1 MPSIVLDPRGYMMIK
16 KRGDFYPH
24 GVFNLKKESDITQ
37 III

>member
-1 MPSIVLDPRGYMMIK
+1 MPSIVVDPGGYIMIK
-16 KRGDFYPH
+16 KSGDFYLH